1 MEHYKIKSHDVA
13 QACIN
18 SIKQHPWYHDQ
29 RTVIFFLA
37 DEELLPEV
45 RESVAKKLFN
55 SESQG
60 DISKSKDPQQY
71 KDSYTPNLASF
82 VGGKSWLVF
91 KNLGFTM
98 NNLEWY
104 QVSCKDWEKF
114 SSYRRFKESVYK
126 LHILNDPA
134 ESAVRF
140 LFKTT

>member
-18 SIKQHPWYHDQ
+18 SIKQHLWYHDQ
-29 RTVIFFLA
+29 RTAIFFLA
-37 DEELLPEV
+37 DKELLLEF
-45 RESVAKKLFN
+45 RESVDKKMFN

-60 DISKSKDPQQY
+60 DIRKPKVSQQY

-91 KNLGFTM
+91 ENLGFTM
-98 NNLEWY
+98 NNLEWH
-104 QVSCKDWEKF
+104 QVSFKYWEKF

-126 LHILNDPA
+126 LHVLNDPA
-134 ESAVRF
+134 KSAVRF